1 MARRDAVLDAAI
13 EVLAAGGM
21 RRLTHRAVDE
31 RAALPAGATS
41 NVCRTRGALVS
52 GVLGRIAERE
62 LALWDAAVTG
72 TAARGG
78 IDGFADAL
86 ATLVDRLAREHPAL
100 TRARQAVVADPEAM
114 AAARDAHVD
123 ALSLIRMR
131 LVTELRTLG
140 LPRAEADQSLVLALL
155 DGLLLARVTAP
166 GAGPDV
172 RRAIASLL
180 TGLRAGPPCADV

>member
-1 MARRDAVLDAAI
+1 MTRRDAVLDAAI
-13 EVLAAGGM
+13 EVLADGGM

-62 LALWDAAVTG
+62 LALWGAVVTG
-72 TAARGG
+72 AAERGG
-78 IDGFADAL
+78 VDSFADAL

-114 AAARDAHVD
+114 AAARDAHAG
-123 ALSLIRMR
+123 ALARIRAR
-131 LVTELRTLG
+131 LVAELRTLG
-140 LPRAEADQSLVLALL
+140 LPAAEADHSLVLALL

-166 GAGPDV
+166 DEGPDV

-180 TGLRAGPPCADV
+180 TGLRAGPPSAGA